1 MSYEL
6 PPLNWLR
13 AFEAAARRSSFTA
26 AAAELHLTQ
35 PAVSYQIRSLEERL
49 GFSLFD
55 RHARSV
61 QLTDMGLAYLP
72 AVRQA
77 FSHLSAATGGIFGV
91 TGERTVTVRSTATF
105 ATLWLASRLAD
116 FKRANPNIDIRLYTA
131 IWADAL
137 TAGQADLEIRYG
149 DGNWQGY
156 DVTLLRSEVSVPVCS
171 PATAAA
177 KGSDASVVDFTDAG
191 LIRIMG
197 CENFWDQWFRTA
209 GLEQPPEHRGITVD
223 NSLAALEVAA
233 SGYGLALVLQSFA
246 VPYLETGHV
255 VVPVDHHLDAHYAH
269 YLLMPHHEGQLRPE
283 VLVFKEWLEREAR
296 KDGSSKGA

>member
-26 AAAELHLTQ
+26 AAEELHLTQ

-49 GFSLFD
+49 GFSLFE
-55 RHARSV
+55 RYARSV
-61 QLTDMGLAYLP
+61 ELTDMGLAYLP

-77 FSHLSAATGGIFGV
+77 FSQLSAATGGIFGV

-105 ATLWLASRLAD
+105 ATLWLAPRLAR
-116 FKRANPNIDIRLYTA
+116 FKQANPNIDVRLYTA

-137 TAGQADLEIRYG
+137 TTGQADLEIRYG
-149 DGNWQGY
+149 DGHWEGY
-156 DVTLLRSEVSVPVCS
+156 EVTLLRSETSLPVCS
-171 PATAAA
+171 PSTAAA
-177 KGSDASVVDFTDAG
+177 KGPDASISDFADTG

-209 GLEQPPEHRGITVD
+209 GIEQPPAHRGITVD

-246 VPYLETGHV
+246 APYLDSGRV
-255 VVPVDHHLDAHYAH
+255 VIPLDHQLDATYAH

-296 KDGSSKGA
+296 KAG